1 MRGGWRDQAD
11 GALGLEGDPG
21 GSRAGQR
28 GLWQSRWPREARRL
42 WKVAMSQANKE
53 ENTTFGSSFL
63 CPLITLDGLK
73 MPFDNGPISELS
85 VKRVQRQL
93 DGGDW
98 EPLSRVPRPQ
108 EWGHGF
114 RPASLPAAHLRVD
127 QAWGSGPPPHPSS
140 QGDAP
145 TPAERN
151 GLLGF
156 PVTSSGPPRVA
167 AATDNISLWVT
178 LPWQSPGD
186 WPELSGGTRAEGLL
200 GRRVAGLPGQ
210 CCRAPPSAPGPAER
224 GRGGGGRG
232 RGGPSSWSCGEL
244 F

>member
-11 GALGLEGDPG
+11 GALGLEGGPG

-53 ENTTFGSSFL
+53 ENTTFGSSLL

-73 MPFDNGPISELS
+73 MPFDNSPISELR

-108 EWGHGF
+108 EWGHASGL
-114 RPASLPAAHLRVD
+114 RPSPLPICVWTELGSQDPHPIPLLRET
-127 QAWGSGPPPHPSS
+127 PPPLQSGTVFSGS
-140 QGDAP
+140 Q
-145 TPAERN
+145 
-151 GLLGF
+151 
-156 PVTSSGPPRVA
+156 
-167 AATDNISLWVT
+167 
-178 LPWQSPGD
+178 
-186 WPELSGGTRAEGLL
+186 
-200 GRRVAGLPGQ
+200 
-210 CCRAPPSAPGPAER
+210 
-224 GRGGGGRG
+224 
-232 RGGPSSWSCGEL
+232 
-244 F
+244 